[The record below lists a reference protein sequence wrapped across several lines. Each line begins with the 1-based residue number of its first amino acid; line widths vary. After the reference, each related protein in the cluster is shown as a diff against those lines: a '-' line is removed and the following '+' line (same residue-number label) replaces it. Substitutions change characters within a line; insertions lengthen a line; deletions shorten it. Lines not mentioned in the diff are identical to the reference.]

1 MLWFLPSLSPS
12 LSRLSVT
19 KNAAFFFKKHDKI
32 SNSLFLQLQ
41 LHIYIIRILQLTKKC
56 YLFDV
61 TDVPNVDAVVVVHHG
76 DLEVLLVVG
85 DGGGVGVARVRR
97 VRRHVT
103 NC

>member
-41 LHIYIIRILQLTKKC
+41 YISTSLGFCSSQKS